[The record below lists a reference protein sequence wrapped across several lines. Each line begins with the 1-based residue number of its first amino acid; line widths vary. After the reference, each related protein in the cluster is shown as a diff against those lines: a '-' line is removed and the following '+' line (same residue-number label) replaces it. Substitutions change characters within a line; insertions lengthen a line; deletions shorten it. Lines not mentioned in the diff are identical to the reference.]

1 MIRLTYHYRGPYKER
16 FGSRPSVRNTEISNP
31 RESSTALRNQEL
43 QSLHELARE
52 LLKLDD
58 YDRMLDTVV
67 HHTLSILQ
75 GERGFLVLKKGKGLD
90 FKVVRNWRR
99 DELEGEGEP
108 VSRSIV
114 KQVLTSGEPVLIED
128 ALADKR
134 YAQTESIL
142 RMQIRSVLA
151 APLEVDGETAGV
163 LYLESR
169 SLRRLFGP
177 AELELFLEIL
187 ELSSRAVENCMQRLV
202 LEQRN
207 SLLEQNFFARN
218 QFPGIVTRDGAF
230 LKILETVAQVAT
242 SDLPVLVQGPS
253 GTGKE
258 LIVRAL
264 HLNSQRSK
272 RPYVTVNCGAISPNL
287 LESELFGHR
296 KGAFT
301 GATRDKTGVIDA
313 ADGGSVFLD
322 EVGELP
328 QELQV
333 KLLRTLQFGEIMP
346 VGSTQPRTVDVR
358 FLAATNRDLEEEVKK
373 GSFREDLLY
382 RLNVVT
388 LDLPALRERPS
399 DILPLFFHFLQQ
411 SAERADRPQPKVSPR
426 LERVLQ
432 DYAWPG
438 NVRELENEAKRLM
451 AVTPPDL
458 PITVDRLSPRIGRS
472 TESGERTSPASL
484 AEHER
489 ELIELHLRLAG
500 GNRTRAAQS
509 LGISREGLRKKMKRL
524 KLA

>member
-1 MIRLTYHYRGPYKER
+1 MANTPEL
-16 FGSRPSVRNTEISNP
+16 PSKLKT
-31 RESSTALRNQEL
+31 QEL
-43 QSLHELARE
+43 MSLHELARE

-58 YDRMLDTVV
+58 YDRMLDAVV
-67 HHTLSILQ
+67 KHSLESLA
-75 GERGFLVLKKGKGLD
+75 GERGFLVLKKEEGLD
-90 FKVVRNWRR
+90 FKVVRNWSR
-99 DELEGEGEP
+99 DELEGKGEP

-114 KQVLTSGEPVLIED
+114 QRVFQNREPLLIED
-128 ALADKR
+128 ALADQR

-151 APLEVDGETAGV
+151 APLEVDGEIVGV

-169 SLRRLFGP
+169 SIRRLFGA
-177 AELELFLEIL
+177 AEFELFQNIL
-187 ELSSRAVENCMQRLV
+187 ELSSRALENCMKRIM

-207 SLLEQNFFARN
+207 SLLEQDFLARHK
-218 QFPGIVTRDGAF
+218 FPGIVTRDPGF
-230 LKILETVAQVAT
+230 LQVLETVAQIAP

-272 RPYVTVNCGAISPNL
+272 ASYVTVNCGAISPTL
-287 LESELFGHR
+287 LESELFGHKR
-296 KGAFT
+296 GAFT
-301 GATRDKTGVIDA
+301 GATRDKTGVIAA

-346 VGSTQPRTVDVR
+346 VGSTQPLNVDVR
-358 FLAATNRDLEEEVKK
+358 FLAATNRNLEEEVKK
-373 GSFREDLLY
+373 GNFREDLLY

-388 LDLPALRERPS
+388 LDLPPLCDRPA
-399 DILPLFFHFLQQ
+399 DVLPLFYHFLNQ
-411 SAERADRPQPKVSPR
+411 SAEKSGQPSPQVSPR

-432 DYAWPG
+432 DYNWPG

-451 AVTPPDL
+451 AVTPTGV
-458 PITVDRLSPRIGRS
+458 PITVDRLSPRIVK
-472 TESGERTSPASL
+472 SGDTDERPSPASL
-484 AEHER
+484 AEQEK
-489 ELIELHLRLAG
+489 ELIELHLRLSG

-524 KLA
+524 SLA